1 MHEQESASPRK
12 IRKQQNATL
21 SEPVLW
27 CISIAMA
34 QKVADKTEHR
44 NIREQLVRELLD
56 RIATSTAPWEQ
67 PWDPIQGDGSPV
79 NAVTNKNYRGVNY
92 WWLSLLQPG
101 TDPRWCTFKQAKDQG
116 WSVRKGEHG
125 VPIEKWGTT
134 SETKKDGGEI
144 HATGDAKVEKPHL
157 FVRYYTAF
165 HASQIEGIPE
175 LESPDPAPLF
185 VERDQRLVDVLDKMG
200 VPLSHKGAR
209 AYYVPGQDRIV
220 LPARGSFVSVTDY
233 NMTLLHEMAHAT
245 GHPTRLNRSL
255 KNSFGSEAYAKEE
268 LRASIGSS
276 MNARILGIALD
287 PGALHEGERDE
298 IENEAAYIKS
308 WLSALPEA
316 ERKAELLAAITAAQK
331 ISDYVLG
338 LALPQQ
344 EDEAQVVAVD
354 TT

>member
-1 MHEQESASPRK
+1 
-12 IRKQQNATL
+12 
-21 SEPVLW
+21 
-27 CISIAMA
+27 
-34 QKVADKTEHR
+34 
-44 NIREQLVRELLD
+44 
-56 RIATSTAPWEQ
+56 
-67 PWDPIQGDGSPV
+67 
-79 NAVTNKNYRGVNY
+79 
-92 WWLSLLQPG
+92 
-101 TDPRWCTFKQAKDQG
+101 
-116 WSVRKGEHG
+116 
-125 VPIEKWGTT
+125 
-134 SETKKDGGEI
+134 
-144 HATGDAKVEKPHL
+144 
-157 FVRYYTAF
+157 
-165 HASQIEGIPE
+165 
-175 LESPDPAPLF
+175 
-185 VERDQRLVDVLDKMG
+185 
-200 VPLSHKGAR
+200 
-209 AYYVPGQDRIV
+209 
-220 LPARGSFVSVTDY
+220 VTDY

-344 EDEAQVVAVD
+344 EDVTQVVEALTVSGANTGSEGTSGAVANEPD
-354 TT
+354 GVPFGTKVRL